1 MLFRN
6 SDPSPFA
13 ALYAK
18 DIKKNEFVRFAT
30 TVRNN
35 TVYKTYTLIKVYTL
49 GRSQRY
55 KKSRLD
61 LFFYCRLFD

>member
-30 TVRNN
+30 TVRIIPYIRH
-35 TVYKTYTLIKVYTL
+35 THLLKFI
-49 GRSQRY
+49 R
-55 KKSRLD
+55 
-61 LFFYCRLFD
+61 